1 MAAMTPDRLRSL
13 TLIRHAKSSWDH
25 PELQDF
31 DRPLNRR
38 GLKNAPMMGQRLA
51 AANYRADMIISSP
64 ARRAITTAE
73 SIAAEIG
80 FDPDHIVQNPLVYG
94 ASPGALTEVVTG
106 IDDRFR
112 HVALVGH
119 NPGITL
125 LCNILGDSRIDNLPT
140 CGIARME
147 FDAHNWE
154 DVSGQDGHLV
164 EFDYPKKK

>member
-1 MAAMTPDRLRSL
+1 MTTDRSRTL
-13 TLIRHAKSSWDH
+13 TLVRHAKSSWDH

-38 GLKNAPMMGQRLA
+38 GLQNAPMMGQRLA

-73 SIAAEIG
+73 SIAAQIG
-80 FDPDHIVQNPLVYG
+80 FDPDSIVQNPLVYA
-94 ASPGALTEVVTG
+94 ASLGALTEVVTG
-106 IDDRFR
+106 IDNRAL
-112 HVALVGH
+112 HAVLVGH

-125 LCNILGDSRIDNLPT
+125 LCNFLGDSRIDNLPT

-147 FDAHNWE
+147 FDARSWE
-154 DVSGQDGHLV
+154 DVPRKKGHLV

>member
-1 MAAMTPDRLRSL
+1 MTTNRLRSL

-64 ARRAITTAE
+64 AKRAITTAE
-73 SIAAEIG
+73 SIAVEIG
-80 FDPDHIVQNPLVYG
+80 FDPDDIVQNHLVYG

-106 IDDRFR
+106 IDNRAR
-112 HVALVGH
+112 HAVLVGH

-125 LCNILGDSRIDNLPT
+125 LCNLLGDSRIDNLPT
-140 CGIARME
+140 CGIARIE
-147 FDAHNWE
+147 FDAPSWE
-154 DVSGQDGHLV
+154 DIPHEKGHLV

>member
-1 MAAMTPDRLRSL
+1 MTADRLRSL

-38 GLKNAPMMGQRLA
+38 GLQDAPMMGQRLA
-51 AANYRADMIISSP
+51 RANYRADAVISSP

-80 FDPDHIVQNPLVYG
+80 FDADQIQQDPLVYG
-94 ASPGALTEVVTG
+94 ASLGALTEVVRG
-106 IDDRFR
+106 IGNRVR
-112 HVALVGH
+112 HAVLVGH
-119 NPGITL
+119 NPGITQ
-125 LCNILGDSRIDNLPT
+125 LCNFLGDSRIDNLPT
-140 CGIARME
+140 CGLARME
-147 FDAHNWE
+147 FDAESWE
-154 DVSGQDGHLV
+154 DVPRQKGHLA